1 MRWKVNREKKARQG
15 GKQGD
20 KKHFGVQEP
29 TGQRNRRLRHRWAH
43 VLGAARGVRPRAQ
56 NSVSRCCGDIF
67 LGDGTKSEPR
77 GKASRHENPAKFW
90 LVMKCP
96 SRWTFNSSKD
106 SWELGGGWTGP
117 GIALDVGPRSPV
129 ESTIARCVRRRFC
142 RAARL
147 RSLTGRRIIRNQHLN
162 GRFCQ
167 PRLYGR
173 GLLDAGVFLKD
184 LAKLALTVANDL
196 QEVLR

>member
-29 TGQRNRRLRHRWAH
+29 TGQCNRRLRHRWAH

-77 GKASRHENPAKFW
+77 GKASRHGNPAKFW
-90 LVMKCP
+90 LVR
-96 SRWTFNSSKD
+96 SAHHAGRS
-106 SWELGGGWTGP
+106 
-117 GIALDVGPRSPV
+117 IRQRIVGNWVGVDRTRHRAGCGSPV
-129 ESTIARCVRRRFC
+129 ESTIARYVRRRFC

-147 RSLTGRRIIRNQHLN
+147 RSLTGRRNIRNQHLN

-173 GLLDAGVFLKD
+173 GLLHAGVFLKD
-184 LAKLALTVANDL
+184 LAKLALTLANDL